1 MERRSFFFASARS
14 QKWCFFGVV
23 VVVEAFDEE
32 DEDEEDVLAEVAS
45 IRLQAPEV
53 AGKKRACWGNC
64 TTNLLAPAAAALC
77 MVAC

>member
-14 QKWCFFGVV
+14 QKWCFSGVV

-32 DEDEEDVLAEVAS
+32 DEDEDDGVLAEVAS

-53 AGKKRACWGNC
+53 AGKTRA
-64 TTNLLAPAAAALC
+64 
-77 MVAC
+77 